1 MENNTRRSQS
11 EVVERFLARLS
22 ALQCIKWFVIT
33 VLSIKFI
40 QFIFNDYVLIKTID
54 SHPKAPFKL
63 FISVH
68 TLLIIIQWVLFY
80 LKHRDYFIVSR
91 LPDIQENGELSLFG
105 NFVDAFSLFWS
116 LTGLHWT
123 QECKTC
129 RLTAPLLYYTTLF
142 WSYYGIFVVIAPLFA
157 IILLIFILAYFKP
170 DLPIIDYKANCGIP
184 PESAQCSICLTDYTE
199 NDKVKILPCKHHFHC
214 TCVDEWFIIDDICP
228 LCKKPINILYD
239 FID

>member
-1 MENNTRRSQS
+1 MDNNTRRPQT
-11 EVVERFLARLS
+11 ELVERFLSRLS
-22 ALQCIKWFVIT
+22 ALQCIKWFVVIVLVMKFLQFIANDT
-33 VLSIKFI
+33 VLLLTMNQHS
-40 QFIFNDYVLIKTID
+40 
-54 SHPKAPFKL
+54 KAPFKL

-68 TLLIIIQWVLFY
+68 TVLIVIQWILFF
-80 LKHRDYFIVSR
+80 LKHREYFRVSR

-129 RLTAPLLYYTTLF
+129 RITTPLLYYTTLF
-142 WSYYGIFVVIAPLFA
+142 WSYYGIFVVLAPLMA

-170 DLPIIDYKANCGIP
+170 NLPVIEYKNGCGISD
-184 PESAQCSICLTDYTE
+184 ERAQCSICLLEYE
-199 NDKVKILPCKHHFHC
+199 PQDKVKILPCNHNFHVG
-214 TCVDEWFIIDDICP
+214 CVDEWFNIDDICP